1 MTKTR
6 IKDQEN
12 SSGNSNVNSSE
23 NSDGNL
29 KDEKGGEDHE
39 GKI

>member
-12 SSGNSNVNSSE
+12 SNGNSSYNSG
-23 NSDGNL
+23 GNL
-29 KDEKGGEDHE
+29 RDEKGGEDHE